1 MKFVAILG
9 CNYKDFRWEPGEEV
23 DGVPEKV
30 IKTLIKSGA
39 VKQVGGPKPIV
50 REETEMKGGDDS

>member
-23 DGVPEKV
+23 SEVPEKV
-30 IKTLIKSGA
+30 IKTLIRSGA
-39 VKQVGGPKPIV
+39 VKQVGGPRLITQ
-50 REETEMKGGDDS
+50 EEKKGGES